1 MTVTGNFQTDEET
14 VVEITPI
21 GIQSL
26 HWKFYI
32 IWTVFNLA
40 FVPVVYFL
48 YPETS
53 QRSLE
58 DIDRLF
64 RDDQSILIF
73 RNKDAIASGRPAAY
87 LEHHEREMRR
97 NSSVVS
103 ANPAA
108 VQERLKA
115 MAKAIEEGAYSHNE
129 KV

>member
-1 MTVTGNFQTDEET
+1 MVNATA
-14 VVEITPI
+14 VVEITPR

-32 IWTVFNLA
+32 IWTMFNLS
-40 FVPVVYFL
+40 FVPIVYFL

-73 RNKDAIASGRPAAY
+73 RNKDAIASRRPAAY
-87 LEHHEREMRR
+87 IEHQQREIRR

-103 ANPAA
+103 VNPVAME
-108 VQERLKA
+108 ERLKA
-115 MAKAIEEGAYSHNE
+115 MARANEEGEYEHKE

>member
-1 MTVTGNFQTDEET
+1 M
-14 VVEITPI
+14 PI
-21 GIQSL
+21 
-26 HWKFYI
+26 
-32 IWTVFNLA
+32 
-40 FVPVVYFL
+40 VYFL

-73 RNKDAIASGRPAAY
+73 RNKDAIASRRPAAY
-87 LEHHEREMRR
+87 VEHEQREVRR

-103 ANPAA
+103 VNPA
-108 VQERLKA
+108 VMEERLKVLA
-115 MAKAIEEGAYSHNE
+115 RANEDGDYTHE